1 MHKAALAY
9 LINTLTLATSMS
21 YILLT
26 AILILGLLAFKST
39 INTSVLLSSIFFI
52 ADSVVKGYLMIAHWS
67 SLFTA
72 GMDFRGYLGERAGR
86 WVCGRWKWTF
96 LRTFLLTFVDVP
108 FRTAFLAFRATAL
121 ALGRSKIISLNY
133 SLLI

>member
-1 MHKAALAY
+1 MIGLY

-52 ADSVVKGYLMIAHWS
+52 ADSVVRGYLMIAQWS

-72 GMDFRGYLGERAGR
+72 GMDFRGYLGERSGR
-86 WVCGRWKWTF
+86 WVCGRWK
-96 LRTFLLTFVDVP
+96 
-108 FRTAFLAFRATAL
+108 
-121 ALGRSKIISLNY
+121 
-133 SLLI
+133 